1 MTILF
6 TNNAASTLASGISD
20 TATSLTV
27 SAGQGG
33 LFPSPT
39 GSDYFLC
46 TLQSGTSFP
55 IEIVK
60 VTSRSS
66 DTFTIVRAQEGT
78 TAQTWST
85 GAKVELRITAGEMN
99 ALFAGTA
106 TGAFIQNDI
115 DVTSDFTITTG
126 KNAGSFGPITID
138 SGVTVTVPS
147 GSVWTIV

>member
-6 TNNAASTLASGISD
+6 ANNAASTLASGISNTD
-20 TATSLTV
+20 TSLTV

-60 VTSRSS
+60 VTARST
-66 DTFTIVRAQEGT
+66 DTFTIVRGQEGT
-78 TAQTWST
+78 TPQAWLT

-115 DVTSDFTITTG
+115 EVTSDYTITTG
-126 KNAGSFGPITID
+126 KNAGSFGPIIID
-138 SGVTVTVPS
+138 DGVTVTIPD
-147 GSVWTIV
+147 GSVWSIV